1 MKFCFSMAMVAQT
14 ISGAE
19 NYSQKITWLVSSS
32 TPMLVPGLAY
42 LAMNLLSFVALRH
55 IDAGLF
61 TVFAQAC
68 KLAAVGQIARS
79 RKPIKAYRVRVLLTR
94 RFAPCRQKF

>member
-42 LAMNLLSFVALRH
+42 LAMNL
-55 IDAGLF
+55 
-61 TVFAQAC
+61 
-68 KLAAVGQIARS
+68 
-79 RKPIKAYRVRVLLTR
+79 
-94 RFAPCRQKF
+94 